1 MSTPSTVTDFQN
13 ERTAV
18 LSWLEDQARLL
29 RHQPRSDAIKE
40 VRVNLRDQSLEYLDR
55 LKQASIVMACEAKD
69 HPYVTAKPPG
79 FYEVVVPKMCDALQL
94 RLPQLA
100 SRLGTNPKCN
110 MCVQFIIMNVV
121 TEPGF

>member
-1 MSTPSTVTDFQN
+1 MSTPSTVTDFQK

-29 RHQPRSDAIKE
+29 RHQPRSDAITE
-40 VRVNLRDQSLEYLDR
+40 VRVNIRNQSLEYLDR

-69 HPYVTAKPPG
+69 HPCVTAKPPG
-79 FYEVVVPKMCDALQL
+79 FYEVVVPKLCNALQL

-100 SRLGTNPKCN
+100 SRLGVNPKCD
-110 MCVQFIIMNVV
+110 MCVHFIIMNIVA
-121 TEPGF
+121 EPGF